1 MNFINTCFLLFFFIL
16 FTFCGI
22 ELNAQDITLQG
33 PCLGADVLFDQSGTD
48 ATNRNTYDE
57 TSGGGDVYEITWNIG
72 MSRWEIFTDDGM
84 GTIVLWH
91 FSDFQ
96 STPNP
101 PDLATGNWQTPVL
114 GSGCAPTGIFGPG
127 TQSTLTLPIE
137 LINFS
142 AKLTQNHILLQWQT
156 ATELNNDYM
165 AIERSIDGKHFQEI
179 GRIDGAGTTS
189 EVQNYTFTDRSPLF
203 GNNYYRLRQVDYDGA
218 TEFHNVISIEY
229 RSENT
234 SIQLAPNPASDRLS
248 IQLAQADDQAL
259 NIVLYNLYGQTIY
272 KNTIAAGQTQY
283 DIDLSYLNT
292 GQYILEVYKDTKPLL
307 QERIIRN

>member
-1 MNFINTCFLLFFFIL
+1 MSSINTYFLLFFFIL

-22 ELNAQDITLQG
+22 ELNAQDITTNAA
-33 PCLGADVLFDQSGTD
+33 CFDTDTWSLD
-48 ATNRNTYDE
+48 ATDGTGRN
-57 TSGGGDVYEITWNIG
+57 VYINDQEGNIYIRWHI
-72 MSRWEIFTDDGM
+72 SNNRWEMNTEDAGFAY
-84 GTIVLWH
+84 WH
-91 FSDFQ
+91 NSFA

-101 PDLATGNWQTPVL
+101 PDFDTGSWTYVSCAATQ
-114 GSGCAPTGIFGPG
+114 IFGTG

-156 ATELNNDYM
+156 AVEINNNYM

-179 GRIDGAGTTS
+179 GRVDGAGTTS

-259 NIVLYNLYGQTIY
+259 NIVLYNLYGQAMY